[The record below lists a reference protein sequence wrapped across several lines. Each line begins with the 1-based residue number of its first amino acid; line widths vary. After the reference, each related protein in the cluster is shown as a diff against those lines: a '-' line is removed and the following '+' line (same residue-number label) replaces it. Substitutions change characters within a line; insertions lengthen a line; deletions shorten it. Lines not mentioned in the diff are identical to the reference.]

1 MQKVQYLKQA
11 KEEADA
17 EIRAYKQQR
26 EAQFQMFSK
35 EVRERAPGSRR
46 DTYCA
51 CPRHS
56 VAEPRCARR
65 DRSPPPVLQR
75 MGDTGA
81 HSKDTQAATEQEL
94 RMIGTQVANNK
105 DKMVSMLLQS
115 VTSVGL

>member
-1 MQKVQYLKQA
+1 
-11 KEEADA
+11 
-17 EIRAYKQQR
+17 
-26 EAQFQMFSK
+26 
-35 EVRERAPGSRR
+35 
-46 DTYCA
+46 
-51 CPRHS
+51 
-56 VAEPRCARR
+56 
-65 DRSPPPVLQR
+65 

>member
-1 MQKVQYLKQA
+1 MHRTRGAMPTALPPA
-11 KEEADA
+11 
-17 EIRAYKQQR
+17 
-26 EAQFQMFSK
+26 
-35 EVRERAPGSRR
+35 RAPLRP
-46 DTYCA
+46 D
-51 CPRHS
+51 
-56 VAEPRCARR
+56 VRCVT
-65 DRSPPPVLQR
+65 DRPLPPAPQR

>member
-1 MQKVQYLKQA
+1 MH
-11 KEEADA
+11 
-17 EIRAYKQQR
+17 RARGAIPTALAPATASQSP
-26 EAQFQMFSK
+26 A
-35 EVRERAPGSRR
+35 VRGVT
-46 DTYCA
+46 D
-51 CPRHS
+51 
-56 VAEPRCARR
+56 
-65 DRSPPPVLQR
+65 PPPVLQR